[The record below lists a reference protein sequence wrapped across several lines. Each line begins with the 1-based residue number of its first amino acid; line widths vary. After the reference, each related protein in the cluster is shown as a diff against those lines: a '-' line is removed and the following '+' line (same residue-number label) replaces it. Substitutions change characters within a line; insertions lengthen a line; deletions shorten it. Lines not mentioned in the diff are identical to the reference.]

1 MLHAALDGVGA
12 AGVQQTV
19 LLLDGGGDGEVV
31 RARAQE
37 GRVLLPERLLEQL
50 QVRLV
55 VAQTRL
61 HSLRVYA
68 LANPSFIDL
77 AYCPR
82 SLSQSPESSPRDG
95 RDGPARRQFPRRAAR
110 SGGNPGCRANRLR
123 LPAGFPPRRVPPSP
137 AA

>member
-68 LANPSFIDL
+68 LANHSSIDF

-95 RDGPARRQFPRRAAR
+95 RDGPARRQFPRPAAR

-123 LPAGFPPRRVPPSP
+123 PPAGFPPRRVPPSP

>member
-61 HSLRVYA
+61 HSL
-68 LANPSFIDL
+68 
-77 AYCPR
+77 
-82 SLSQSPESSPRDG
+82 
-95 RDGPARRQFPRRAAR
+95 
-110 SGGNPGCRANRLR
+110 
-123 LPAGFPPRRVPPSP
+123 
-137 AA
+137 